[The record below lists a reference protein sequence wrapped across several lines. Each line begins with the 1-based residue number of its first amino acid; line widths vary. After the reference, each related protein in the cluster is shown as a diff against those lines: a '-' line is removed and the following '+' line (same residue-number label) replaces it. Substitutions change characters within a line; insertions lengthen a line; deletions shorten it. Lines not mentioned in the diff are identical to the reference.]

1 MLEDITTDYERIA
14 DHCNN
19 IAVHMTQIADD
30 AEGFDTHE
38 YLISLDESQKE
49 EYKIAERGFEHMYAL
64 PKLKE
69 DRDNSDLRGG
79 KDDKYN
85 KAGKSKLK
93 DRKKS

>member
-1 MLEDITTDYERIA
+1 M
-14 DHCNN
+14 
-19 IAVHMTQIADD
+19 Q
-30 AEGFDTHE
+30 HE